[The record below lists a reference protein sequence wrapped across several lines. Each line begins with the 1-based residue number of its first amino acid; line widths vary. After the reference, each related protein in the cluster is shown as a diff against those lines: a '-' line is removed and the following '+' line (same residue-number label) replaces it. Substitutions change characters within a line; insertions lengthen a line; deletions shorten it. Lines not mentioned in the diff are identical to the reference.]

1 MNNPNIKLST
11 IPAKT
16 AGVARW
22 TDWLVETRIHHWLKN
37 ILVFVPLAL
46 TPQLLSLQTVIEC
59 TFGFLILSIVCSGSY
74 LLNDVFDY
82 DADRVHWSKCKRPV
96 ASGQISIYTALVTGA
111 ALCLFGLLAAIALNG
126 IFAVYLS
133 AYILLTVAYSYW
145 LKTMAL
151 LDLVVLAT
159 FFTLRVIMGIVLI
172 GVTMSPWLPLFVFTF
187 FGGLSAAKR
196 TTELVRRQ
204 QRGDHSINRRGYLE
218 ADLSLLVALGT
229 TFSIGALIILSLYL
243 SIVIVPEAIF
253 RSAERLWF
261 AIPLLLVWSLRI
273 WLLADRGQL
282 DDDPLLFSLRDWFSR
297 VFALLM
303 SVVIIAIH
311 LP

>member
-11 IPAKT
+11 IPAKR

-22 TDWLVETRIHHWLKN
+22 TDWLVEIRIHHWLKN

-59 TFGFLILSIVCSGSY
+59 TLGFLILSIVCSGSY

-96 ASGQISIYTALVTGA
+96 ASGLISISNALVTGTT
-111 ALCLFGLLAAIALNG
+111 LCIFGLLAAIAVNG
-126 IFAVYLS
+126 IFAVYLGT
-133 AYILLTVAYSYW
+133 YILLSLAYSYR

-151 LDLVVLAT
+151 LDLVVLASL
-159 FFTLRVIMGIVLI
+159 FTLRIVMGMVLI
-172 GVTMSPWLPLFVFTF
+172 GVTLTSWLPLFVFTF

-196 TTELVRRQ
+196 TTELVKRIQ
-204 QRGDHSINRRGYLE
+204 CDDHSINRRGYLE
-218 ADLSLLVALGT
+218 NDLSLLIALGI
-229 TFSIGALIILSLYL
+229 TFSIGALIIFSLYL
-243 SIVIVPEAIF
+243 SIVIIPEAIF
-253 RSAERLWF
+253 QSAERLWF
-261 AIPLLLVWSLRI
+261 AVPLMLVWSLRI
-273 WLLADRGQL
+273 WLLAARGHL
-282 DDDPLLFSLRDWFSR
+282 DEDPLLWSFKDRFSL
-297 VFALLM
+297 VAALLM